1 MEVGIVGLPLC
12 GKTTLFKA
20 LTGNKIPVK
29 DKEINM
35 GAALVPDERVDA
47 LAAVFKSK
55 KSGLCIH

>member
-29 DKEINM
+29 DKEIKH
-35 GAALVPDERVDA
+35 G
-47 LAAVFKSK
+47 
-55 KSGLCIH
+55 GCIGT